1 MKENLFSRATQSTV
15 ERRLFKSVFFKL
27 ILLPLLCIPLL
38 YGAHDFLYT
47 VPPQEP
53 QVVVFVSS
61 NATVYGVSSISNAKI
76 VALHTEVSASK
87 AAEPKMQPVT
97 LQKQIAASRNKEKK
111 ALKKLQQE
119 IDRRVKSQSYS
130 NSSDNQLMSLAK
142 ITGATQATSTG
153 FFFKFQKAA
162 LSGDYR
168 IPIFS
173 VHDPRQKIITSFSDI
188 QSDKLLLS
196 FLRGPP
202 LKTPG

>member
-1 MKENLFSRATQSTV
+1 M
-15 ERRLFKSVFFKL
+15 
-27 ILLPLLCIPLL
+27 L

-119 IDRRVKSQSYS
+119 IDSKSKKQLYA
-130 NSSDNQLMSLAK
+130 SSSENELMSLAK
-142 ITGATQATSTG
+142 ITGAAQATAAG
-153 FFFKFQKAA
+153 FFFKIQKAV
-162 LSGDYR
+162 LPDEYC
-168 IPIFS
+168 INIFRTQT
-173 VHDPRQKIITSFSDI
+173 PRKKNLTFFFDI
-188 QSDKLLLS
+188 QSDRLS
-196 FLRGPP
+196 LTFLRGPP